1 MTVDR
6 TELAKRVIEHW
17 DDPAF
22 LGDWA
27 HPEIEFEMTGP
38 GRETV
43 HGVEA
48 MQEAFTQFLK
58 SWNRFQTVAE
68 EAIELEDGRILVL
81 TLFQGH
87 GKESGIPIEG
97 MRGAALFGFRD
108 DKVASLSLYPIRD
121 EGLAAAGLPDGG
133 ASPGGNGAQND

>member
-6 TELAKRVIEHW
+6 IEIAKRVIEHW

-27 HPEIEFEMTGP
+27 HPEIEFEMTGA
-38 GRETV
+38 GGTTV

-58 SWNRFQTVAE
+58 SWDRFQTVVE
-68 EAIELEDGRILVL
+68 EAIDLGDGRVFVL

-108 DKVASLSLYPIRD
+108 DKVAKLSLYPIRA
-121 EGLAAAGLPDGG
+121 EGMAAAGLSEGDSPPDDS
-133 ASPGGNGAQND
+133 APND

>member
-1 MTVDR
+1 MDR
-6 TELAKRVIEHW
+6 IELAKRVIEHW

-27 HPEIEFEMTGP
+27 HPEIEFEMTGA
-38 GRETV
+38 GGGTV

-48 MQEAFTQFLK
+48 MQEAFAQFLK
-58 SWNRFQTVAE
+58 SWDRFQTVVE
-68 EAIELEDGRILVL
+68 EAIDLDDGRVLVL

-97 MRGAALFGFRD
+97 MPGAALFGFRD
-108 DKVASLSLYPIRD
+108 ERIAQLSLYPIRS
-121 EGLAAAGLPDGG
+121 EGLAAAGLSSGD
-133 ASPGGNGAQND
+133 ATPGDSAQND